1 MAKKSTA
8 PALAQLND
16 AYQGRF
22 GFAMPDKSVAS
33 IPAGLSEAVVKQISA
48 HKKEPTWMREFR
60 LRSLATFTA
69 MPMPKF
75 GPSLAEIDFEQIRY
89 YIKHTEQE
97 QRSWDDVP
105 AEIKTTFERLGV
117 PQAEREFLAGV
128 KAQYD
133 SEVAYSSL
141 LAELDE
147 QGIIFCSMEEALQKH
162 GELFREYFG
171 QLVSAADNKFAALNS
186 AVWSGGSFVYIPKG
200 VQVKRPLQSYF
211 RINAARMGQ
220 FERTLII
227 ADEGSSAH
235 YVEGCTAPVYSEYS
249 LHAAVVEVF
258 VLKNARFRY
267 TTIQN
272 WSSNVYNLVTKRAAV
287 KQDAVME
294 WVDGNLGAKTTMKY
308 PSCFLQEE
316 GAYGEMLSIAYAKHN
331 QIQDAGAKMLHLAP
345 RTASKIV
352 AKSVSVAGGQ
362 SNYRG
367 LVYIAKNAKQAK
379 TKVECD
385 ALILDGQSATCT
397 YPDMKIAADDAIVEH
412 EASVSELEED
422 KLFYLMSRG
431 LDQAE
436 AMTLLVAGFIEPIV
450 KELPLEYAVELNR
463 LIALEMEGS
472 VG

>member
-1 MAKKSTA
+1 MSQKAIK
-8 PALAQLND
+8 QLTD
-16 AYQGRF
+16 SYKEKF
-22 GFAMPDKSVAS
+22 GFAMPEKSVLS
-33 IPAGLSEAVVKQISA
+33 LDFGLSKEVIDQISEA
-48 HKKEPTWMREFR
+48 KHEPAWMHEFR
-60 LRSLATFTA
+60 QKALKTFGQ
-69 MPMPKF
+69 MPLPKW
-75 GPSLAEIDFEQIRY
+75 GPSLAEIDFDQIRY
-89 YIKHTEQE
+89 YIRDTEAE
-97 QRSWDDVP
+97 QRSWDEVP
-105 AEIKTTFERLGV
+105 AEIKETFDRLGV

-128 KAQYD
+128 KAQYN

-141 LAELDE
+141 QAELDE
-147 QGIIFCSMEEALQKH
+147 QGVIFCSMEEALQKH
-162 GELFREYFG
+162 GELFKQFFG
-171 QLVSAADNKFAALNS
+171 TLIPPSDNKFAALNS
-186 AVWSGGSFVYIPKG
+186 ATWSGGSFVYIPKNTH
-200 VQVKRPLQSYF
+200 VKRPLQSYF

-258 VLKNARFRY
+258 VKKNARFRY

-272 WSSNVYNLVTKRAAV
+272 WSGNIYNLVTKRAQVMA
-287 KQDAVME
+287 DGIME

-308 PSCFLQEE
+308 PSCYLVEP
-316 GAYGEMLSIAYAKHN
+316 GAYGEMLSVAYAKHH
-331 QIQDAGAKMLHLAP
+331 QIQDTGAKMLHLAP
-345 RTASKIV
+345 NTSSKIV

-367 LVYIAKNAKQAK
+367 LVHIIKSAANSKS
-379 TKVECD
+379 KVECD
-385 ALILDGQSATCT
+385 ALILDGDSGTST
-397 YPDMKIAADDAIVEH
+397 YPDMRIAGENAVVEH
-412 EASVSELEED
+412 EASVSEIEED

-431 LDQAE
+431 LDKAE

-463 LIALEMEGS
+463 LIELEMEGS

>member
-1 MAKKSTA
+1 MAKATIK
-8 PALAQLND
+8 QLND
-16 AYQGRF
+16 AYASKF
-22 GFAMPDKSVAS
+22 GFAMPEKSVVS
-33 IPAGLSEAVVKQISA
+33 FDFGLSSEIIAAISDHKQ
-48 HKKEPTWMREFR
+48 EPEWMRTFR
-60 LRSLATFTA
+60 QRSLQTFVK
-69 MPMPKF
+69 MPLPKW

-89 YIKHTEQE
+89 YIKDTEVE
-97 QRSWDDVP
+97 QRSWDEVP
-105 AEIKTTFERLGV
+105 TEIKQTFDRLGV

-128 KAQYD
+128 KAQYN

-141 LAELDE
+141 QKELDE
-147 QGIIFCSMEEALQKH
+147 QGVIFCSMEEALQKH
-162 GELFREYFG
+162 ADLFQEYFG
-171 QLVSAADNKFAALNS
+171 KLVPASDNKFAALNS
-186 AVWSGGSFVYIPKG
+186 AAWSGGSFVYIPKNTH
-200 VQVKRPLQSYF
+200 VKRPLQSYF

-258 VLKNARFRY
+258 VKRNARFRY

-272 WSSNVYNLVTKRAAV
+272 WSGNIYNLVTKRAQVLA
-287 KQDAVME
+287 DGVME

-308 PSCFLQEE
+308 PSCYLAEE
-316 GAYGEMLSIAYAKHN
+316 GAYGEMLSVAYAKN
-331 QIQDAGAKMLHLAP
+331 QQIQDTGAKMIHLAP
-345 RTASKIV
+345 NTASKIV

-367 LVYIAKNAKQAK
+367 LVHVTKAATNSKS
-379 TKVECD
+379 KVECD
-385 ALILDGQSATCT
+385 ALILDGQSGTST
-397 YPDMKIAADDAIVEH
+397 YPDMRILGENAIVEH
-412 EASVSELEED
+412 EASVSEIEED

-431 LDQAE
+431 LDKTE

-463 LIALEMEGS
+463 LIELEMEGS

>member
-1 MAKKSTA
+1 MSQASIKK
-8 PALAQLND
+8 LND
-16 AYQGRF
+16 AYADKF
-22 GFAMPDKSVAS
+22 GFAMPEKSVLS
-33 IPAGLSEAVVKQISA
+33 LDFGLSAEVVEQISA
-48 HKKEPTWMREFR
+48 NKNEPSWMRDFR
-60 LRSLATFTA
+60 LRSLQTFTK
-69 MPMPKF
+69 MPLPKW

-89 YIKHTEQE
+89 YIKDTEVE
-97 QRSWDDVP
+97 QRSWDEVP
-105 AEIKTTFERLGV
+105 SEIKETFDRLGV
-117 PQAEREFLAGV
+117 PQAERDFLAGV
-128 KAQYD
+128 KAQYN

-141 LAELDE
+141 QKELDE
-147 QGIIFCSMEEALQKH
+147 QGVIFCSMEEALQKH
-162 GELFREYFG
+162 QDLFKEYFG
-171 QLVSAADNKFAALNS
+171 KLVPAADNKFAALNS
-186 AVWSGGSFVYIPKG
+186 ATWSGGSFVYIPKNT
-200 VQVKRPLQSYF
+200 QVKRPLQSYF

-258 VLKNARFRY
+258 VKKNARFRY

-272 WSSNVYNLVTKRAAV
+272 WSGNIYNLVTKRAQVLA
-287 KQDAVME
+287 DGVME

-308 PSCFLQEE
+308 PSCYLAEP
-316 GAYGEMLSIAYAKHN
+316 GAYGEMLSVAYAKN
-331 QIQDAGAKMLHLAP
+331 QQIQDTGAKMIHLAP
-345 RTASKIV
+345 RTSSKIV

-367 LVYIAKNAKQAK
+367 LVQITKQASDSK
-379 TKVECD
+379 SKVECD
-385 ALILDGQSATCT
+385 ALILDGQSGTST
-397 YPDMKIAADDAIVEH
+397 YPDMRIMGENAIVEH
-412 EASVSELEED
+412 EASVSEIEED

-463 LIALEMEGS
+463 LIELEMEGS